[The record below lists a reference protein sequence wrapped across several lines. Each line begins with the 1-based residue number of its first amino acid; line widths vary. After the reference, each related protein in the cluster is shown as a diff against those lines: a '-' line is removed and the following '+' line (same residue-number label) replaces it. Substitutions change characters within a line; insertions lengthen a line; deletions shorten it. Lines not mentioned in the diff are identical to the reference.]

1 MTQLKDGGRQPGNRE
16 ERSLSAST
24 VIARWQGNGWDEPC
38 KSRGLRTV
46 LWAAGG
52 EIPPAD
58 PAAWNP
64 TAQISWG
71 KPRSFPRSPAGFT
84 AMALDGFATGCPL
97 HTCLR
102 SDSCSSGRDF
112 APRFLQTVPRGSA
125 LALHSCFTS
134 IRLHRGLSPPGCWT
148 CPAHRAADAEAC
160 GLA

>member
-64 TAQISWG
+64 CLG
-71 KPRSFPRSPAGFT
+71 KVESHWPDLRGGFEFTRALVAKCGMPPNGIIEAVDVAAKGDLGLCPRSKDRSPQQFR
-84 AMALDGFATGCPL
+84 F
-97 HTCLR
+97 HCLENKFRPWRYHNSSPGR
-102 SDSCSSGRDF
+102 SSK
-112 APRFLQTVPRGSA
+112 
-125 LALHSCFTS
+125 
-134 IRLHRGLSPPGCWT
+134 
-148 CPAHRAADAEAC
+148 
-160 GLA
+160 

>member
-1 MTQLKDGGRQPGNRE
+1 MTQLKDGGCQPSNRE

-64 TAQISWG
+64 TQERAPLQW
-71 KPRSFPRSPAGFT
+71 
-84 AMALDGFATGCPL
+84 AMTQNNLGNTL
-97 HTCLR
+97 
-102 SDSCSSGRDF
+102 
-112 APRFLQTVPRGSA
+112 
-125 LALHSCFTS
+125 S
-134 IRLHRGLSPPGCWT
+134 ILGQLERNTERVEE
-148 CPAHRAADAEAC
+148 AIEAYRAALEEYTRERAP
-160 GLA
+160 LQWR

>member
-64 TAQISWG
+64 WKRRVASVRE
-71 KPRSFPRSPAGFT
+71 RSSQDWASPAPSFT
-84 AMALDGFATGCPL
+84 FAALTLDVG
-97 HTCLR
+97 
-102 SDSCSSGRDF
+102 
-112 APRFLQTVPRGSA
+112 
-125 LALHSCFTS
+125 
-134 IRLHRGLSPPGCWT
+134 
-148 CPAHRAADAEAC
+148 
-160 GLA
+160 

>member
-16 ERSLSAST
+16 EQSLSAST

-64 TAQISWG
+64 YRAID
-71 KPRSFPRSPAGFT
+71 R
-84 AMALDGFATGCPL
+84 DGNLVDVYLSETRDIAAAKAF
-97 HTCLR
+97 LR
-102 SDSCSSGRDF
+102 SARSVT
-112 APRFLQTVPRGSA
+112 QV
-125 LALHSCFTS
+125 
-134 IRLHRGLSPPGCWT
+134 
-148 CPAHRAADAEAC
+148 E
-160 GLA
+160 

>member
-64 TAQISWG
+64 LLLRLPRLQFRRYVPAQIQTAVELDRHCQLG
-71 KPRSFPRSPAGFT
+71 TNCDSFA
-84 AMALDGFATGCPL
+84 
-97 HTCLR
+97 
-102 SDSCSSGRDF
+102 
-112 APRFLQTVPRGSA
+112 
-125 LALHSCFTS
+125 
-134 IRLHRGLSPPGCWT
+134 
-148 CPAHRAADAEAC
+148 
-160 GLA
+160 

>member
-58 PAAWNP
+58 PACAKNVFP
-64 TAQISWG
+64 EHGAVPEMKEGPSE
-71 KPRSFPRSPAGFT
+71 PACRSR
-84 AMALDGFATGCPL
+84 
-97 HTCLR
+97 
-102 SDSCSSGRDF
+102 
-112 APRFLQTVPRGSA
+112 LQTAV
-125 LALHSCFTS
+125 SCF
-134 IRLHRGLSPPGCWT
+134 SPKGCGGERYGQK
-148 CPAHRAADAEAC
+148 A
-160 GLA
+160 

>member
-1 MTQLKDGGRQPGNRE
+1 MTQLKDGGRQPSDRD

-64 TAQISWG
+64 LLGYWTHLPWRAPSACARTAVQ
-71 KPRSFPRSPAGFT
+71 T
-84 AMALDGFATGCPL
+84 AWTG
-97 HTCLR
+97 
-102 SDSCSSGRDF
+102 G
-112 APRFLQTVPRGSA
+112 Q
-125 LALHSCFTS
+125 
-134 IRLHRGLSPPGCWT
+134 PPVSV
-148 CPAHRAADAEAC
+148 AFRQQN
-160 GLA
+160 